1 MRFYHGL
8 AENVDSLRA
17 VRDVNELY
25 QRGLKRLDYLAIA
38 VAKIVGSWSFIVG
51 QTIFFGGWVA
61 LNLIGW
67 AKSWDPYPFILMN
80 LVLSLLGAYT
90 APLIIMAQ
98 NRDAERDRLMMLE
111 DFETNRQAAEQ
122 IRKILKVLEEQ
133 GQQLALLLERRAN
146 EDRSRDIAER
156 NDPIR

>member
-1 MRFYHGL
+1 MP
-8 AENVDSLRA
+8 SRA

-25 QRGLKRLDYLAIA
+25 HRRLQPLDYLAIA
-38 VAKIVGSWSFIVG
+38 TARIVGSWSFILG
-51 QTIFFGGWVA
+51 QSIFLAGWVA
-61 LNLIGW
+61 LNVIGW
-67 AKSWDPYPFILMN
+67 VKSWDPYPFILLN

-122 IRKILKVLEEQ
+122 INKILRVLEENSER
-133 GQQLALLLERRAN
+133 LALLLE
-146 EDRSRDIAER
+146 ER
-156 NDPIR
+156 GDSTHR

>member
-1 MRFYHGL
+1 MK
-8 AENVDSLRA
+8 LRHHTSKMA
-17 VRDVNELY
+17 IPLRVIRDVNELY

-51 QTIFFGGWVA
+51 QSIFFGAWIA

-67 AKSWDPYPFILMN
+67 VKSWDPYPFILMN
-80 LVLSLLGAYT
+80 LVLSLLSAYT

-98 NRDAERDRLMMLE
+98 NRDAERDRLMMQE

-122 IRKILKVLEEQ
+122 INKILNVLEEQ
-133 GQQLALLLERRAN
+133 GQQLALLLERRA
-146 EDRSRDIAER
+146 DLSRR
-156 NDPIR
+156 

>member
-1 MRFYHGL
+1 MAFRPNIPKM
-8 AENVDSLRA
+8 AIPLRG

-25 QRGLKRLDYLAIA
+25 RRSLKRLDYLAIA
-38 VAKIVGSWSFIVG
+38 VANIVGSWSFIIG
-51 QTIFFGGWVA
+51 QSIFFGGWVA

-67 AKSWDPYPFILMN
+67 VKSWDPYPFILMN
-80 LVLSLLGAYT
+80 LVLSLLAAYT

-122 IRKILKVLEEQ
+122 INKILNVLEEH
-133 GQQLALLLERRAN
+133 GQHLALLLERRA
-146 EDRSRDIAER
+146 DLSRG
-156 NDPIR
+156 

>member
-1 MRFYHGL
+1 MAFRPNIPKMAIPIRG
-8 AENVDSLRA
+8 

-25 QRGLKRLDYLAIA
+25 RRGLKRLDYLAIA
-38 VAKIVGSWSFIVG
+38 VAKIVGSWRFIIG
-51 QTIFFGGWVA
+51 QTIFFGAWVA

-111 DFETNRQAAEQ
+111 DFETNRHAAEQ
-122 IRKILKVLEEQ
+122 INKILNVLEEH
-133 GQQLALLLERRAN
+133 GQHLALLLEHRADLSRR
-146 EDRSRDIAER
+146 
-156 NDPIR
+156 